1 MTTFKSKIDIMSKY
15 RLGEFE
21 EVVLLT
27 VAVLYGEAYGIAILN
42 EMELRLKREVSI
54 GSLRT
59 VLSRLEEKGYLSSEF
74 GESTAMR
81 GGKRKRYFLVTK
93 YGQKALQQTREQRQQ
108 LWEAIP
114 KIAFE

>member
-1 MTTFKSKIDIMSKY
+1 MSKY

-42 EMELRLKREVSI
+42 EMEKRLNRAVSI

-59 VLSRLEEKGYLSSEF
+59 VLSRLEKKGFLSSEL
-74 GESTAMR
+74 GASTAVR
-81 GGKRKRYFLVTK
+81 GGKRKRYFKLTR
-93 YGQKALQQTREQRQQ
+93 YGQKALQETKEQRQQ
-108 LWEAIP
+108 LWDAIP

>member
-1 MTTFKSKIDIMSKY
+1 MSKY

-42 EMELRLKREVSI
+42 EITNRLNREVSI

-59 VLSRLEEKGYLSSEF
+59 VLSRLENKGYLSSEF
-74 GESTAMR
+74 GESTAVR
-81 GGKRKRYFLVTK
+81 GGKRKRFFKVTK
-93 YGQKALQQTREQRQQ
+93 YGQKALQETRAQRQQ

>member
-1 MTTFKSKIDIMSKY
+1 MSKY

-21 EVVLLT
+21 ELVVLT

-42 EMELRLKREVSI
+42 EMENRLNREVSI

-59 VLSRLEEKGYLSSEF
+59 VLNRLEKKGYLSSEF
-74 GESTAMR
+74 GESTAVR
-81 GGKRKRYFLVTK
+81 GGKRKRYFKVTK
-93 YGQKALQQTREQRQQ
+93 YGQKVLQETREQRRQ
-108 LWEAIP
+108 LWDAIP

>member
-1 MTTFKSKIDIMSKY
+1 MSKY

-27 VAVLYGEAYGIAILN
+27 VAVLYGKAYGVSILG
-42 EMELRLKREVSI
+42 EIEERLNREVSI

-59 VLSRLEEKGYLSSEF
+59 VLNRLEKKGCLSSEF

-81 GGKRKRYFLVTK
+81 GGKRKRFFKVTK
-93 YGQKALQQTREQRQQ
+93 YGQKVLQETRQQRQL

-114 KIAFE
+114 KAAFE